1 LKPCRLLRRLS
12 ITQDITVNQLRELDE
27 KAKREQCNGTEKLAW
42 SNDVDPEVGILPDF
56 IKPLTRYAPF
66 EKLHEKKRSVICT
79 TARWQIGKSNRPFAT
94 TDNFLSVN
102 LTVSR
107 APAPLSGRRS
117 REDSPQQAQRR
128 CWAVGSARGWASK
141 EQMRGRT
148 EEGRGHDRRKGD
160 IRGQR
165 PLLRIALENPSL
177 R

>member
-1 LKPCRLLRRLS
+1 LRRLS

-66 EKLHEKKRSVICT
+66 EKFHEKKRSVICT
-79 TARWQIGKSNRPFAT
+79 TTRRQIGKSNRPFAT

-107 APAPLSGRRS
+107 APAPLSDWFFARARCLEIHHSS
-117 REDSPQQAQRR
+117 REPKNISVILSICDRAFGTFQR
-128 CWAVGSARGWASK
+128 V
-141 EQMRGRT
+141 
-148 EEGRGHDRRKGD
+148 
-160 IRGQR
+160 
-165 PLLRIALENPSL
+165 P
-177 R
+177 